1 MLNIAPPQP
10 VERLRREVEG
20 LPEDRRLVVSG
31 DQEVY
36 FARADQIPTVLFE
49 IGRLREVTFREAGE
63 GSGHDTDL
71 DGFDLYYHHLFLWN
85 RVRHEVIGAY
95 RMGLTDR
102 IIAGRGIDGLYTSTL
117 FEFDRRL
124 FEEMGPAVEMGR
136 SFIRLEYQRSYAG
149 LLTLWKGIG
158 AFVVRSPRYATLFGP
173 VSISDEYQSASQ
185 RVIVEYLRQ
194 NRLTHPWS
202 RWVRPRHPFRR
213 GWIRPR
219 RPGRTNPGSLDEV
232 SAMIAEIESDHK
244 GVPVLLRQYLKLGGT
259 RLGFNVDPNF
269 SNVLDVLTMVD
280 LRRTDQKILKR
291 TLGSEGLEVFLAHHR
306 DAALRVG

>member
-1 MLNIAPPQP
+1 MLDIAPPQP
-10 VERLRREVEG
+10 VERLCREVEG
-20 LPEDRRLVVSG
+20 LPPDRRLVVSG

-36 FARADQIPTVLFE
+36 FARADQIPSVLFE

-71 DGFDLYYHHLFLWN
+71 DGFDIYYHHLFLWN

-102 IIAGRGIDGLYTSTL
+102 IITDRGVEGLYTATL
-117 FEFDRRL
+117 FEFDPRL
-124 FEEMGPAVEMGR
+124 FEEMGPAIEMGR
-136 SFIRLEYQRSYAG
+136 SFIRLEYQRTYAG

-173 VSISDEYQSASQ
+173 VSISNEYESASQ

-194 NRLTHPWS
+194 NRMTHPWS
-202 RWVRPRHPFRR
+202 RWVRPRNPFRQ
-213 GWIRPR
+213 GWRRPR
-219 RPGRTNPGSLDEV
+219 RSSGASLGSLDEV
-232 SAMIAEIESDHK
+232 STMIAQIESDQK
-244 GVPVLLRQYLKLGGT
+244 GVPVLLKQYLKLGGT
-259 RLGFNVDPNF
+259 RLGFNVDPSF

-280 LRRTDQKILKR
+280 LRRTDHRILKR
-291 TLGSEGLEVFLAHHR
+291 TLGREGLEVFLDHHR
-306 DAALRVG
+306 NSTARVG